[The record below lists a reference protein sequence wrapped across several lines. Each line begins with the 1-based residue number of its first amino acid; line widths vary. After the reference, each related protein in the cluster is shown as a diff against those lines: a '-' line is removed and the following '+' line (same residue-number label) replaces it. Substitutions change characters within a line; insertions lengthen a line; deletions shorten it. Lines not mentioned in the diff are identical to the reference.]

1 MAIIEM
7 HMEDKKIDSHLIVVI
22 PCYNEPDL
30 LTTLDSVWY
39 CLPPP
44 CRVDVVVV
52 VNGTCDDD
60 AEIQAQNRLTLT
72 MAQRWVADH
81 EPLALER
88 SWGFQ
93 LMAELDIPARQ
104 AGVGTARKIGMD
116 WAVNQFLPEHRDSG
130 VIVCLDADCTVE
142 RNYLWALWDH
152 FYSYPQTPGCA
163 IHFEH
168 PLASL
173 LPEQRQGIVH
183 YELFLRYYLHGL
195 RWSGFPHAFHTVGS
209 SMAVRAAP
217 YRRQGGMNRR
227 KAGEDFYF
235 LQKIIPL
242 GHFSAVLDTTVF
254 PSARISLRVPF
265 GTGRAMADW
274 LSGKKDPAMV
284 YDPRIFRALGLL
296 FSRVQQLYDGPVQP
310 PLDDLPLSLKIFLQ
324 ERHWVD
330 RVAEIRANTTSFEA
344 FQKRFFHGFNAFL
357 VLKYVHF
364 ATEQTWE
371 KIPVWQA
378 SATLLQWMGISP
390 IETGGLESETYL
402 ERYRHLDRIGFWA
415 KGVAADFYP

>member
-7 HMEDKKIDSHLIVVI
+7 HTEDKKIDPPLAVVI

-30 LTTLDSVWY
+30 LTTLNSLWQ
-39 CLPPP
+39 CQPPP
-44 CRVDVVVV
+44 CRVEIVIV
-52 VNGTCDDD
+52 VNGSCDDST
-60 AEIQAQNRLTLT
+60 AVQAQNRQTLT
-72 MAQRWVADH
+72 MTQRWMTDH
-81 EPLALER
+81 APLAVKR

-93 LMAELDIPARQ
+93 LISELGIPTRQ
-104 AGVGTARKIGMD
+104 AGVGSARKIGMD
-116 WAVNQFLPEHRDSG
+116 WAMNHFSPEHRDSG

-142 RNYLWALWDH
+142 HNYLWILWNH
-152 FYSYPQTPGCA
+152 FYTHPHTPGCA

-168 PLASL
+168 PLISL
-173 LPEQRQGIVH
+173 LPKQRQGIVH

-195 RWSGFPHAFHTVGS
+195 RWSGFPYAFHTVGS
-209 SMAVRAAP
+209 SMAVRAGP

-242 GHFSAVLDTTVF
+242 GNFSAIRDTTVF

-265 GTGRAMADW
+265 GTGRTMADW

-284 YDPRIFRALGLL
+284 YDPRVFWALSQL
-296 FSRVQQLYDGPVQP
+296 FSRVKQLYDGPVQP
-310 PLDDLPLSLKIFLQ
+310 HLDDLPLSLQRFLQ
-324 ERHWVD
+324 AQHWLG
-330 RVAEIRANTTSFEA
+330 RLAEIRANTTSFEA

-357 VLKYVHF
+357 VLKYIHF

-371 KIPVWQA
+371 KIPVCQA
-378 SATLLQWMGISP
+378 STTLLQWMGLSP
-390 IETGGLESETYL
+390 MEAKNTESETCL
-402 ERYRHLDRIGFWA
+402 EHYRQLDRIGFWS
-415 KGVAADFYP
+415 KGVADTFHP